1 MNSTDERSHTKRRIY
16 LSMAVSLAAVQKAT
30 GDTGKSWLLFSTQL
44 IKKGGDLQNIVK
56 NGENGM
62 EKKKKGSLFGLE
74 VV

>member
-1 MNSTDERSHTKRRIY
+1 MKGAIPREESNIY

-62 EKKKKGSLFGLE
+62 EKKKKAAYL
-74 VV
+74 V